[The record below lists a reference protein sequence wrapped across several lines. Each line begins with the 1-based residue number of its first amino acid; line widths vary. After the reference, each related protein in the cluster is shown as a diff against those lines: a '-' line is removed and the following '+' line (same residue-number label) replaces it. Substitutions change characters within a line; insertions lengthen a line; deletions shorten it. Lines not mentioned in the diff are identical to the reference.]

1 MGPDWLRLLTILK
14 REAKVDIGSLLH
26 DLIFDYTL
34 RTVALGAGVLGIVS
48 GALGS
53 FAVLRRQSL
62 LGDAMSHAALPGIVL
77 SFLITRSKAPF
88 PLMFGALVA
97 GWLGTL
103 AIMAIVRTTRI
114 KYDSALG
121 FVLSVFFGIGL
132 MLLTFVQR
140 LPDARQAGLDTFLFG
155 QAAALLQRDV
165 ITMSMLGG
173 VALLI
178 LALFWK
184 EFKLLSFDLEFGAS
198 VGYPMR
204 LLDVLLTT
212 LIVVAI
218 VIGLQAVGV
227 VLMSAMLV
235 APAAA
240 ARQWTDRLGPMVA
253 ISAVFGSLAGVVG
266 AVTSSL
272 VPRLS
277 TGPTIVLSISA
288 VVILSLLLAP
298 NRGLV
303 WNWVRHQRNRRKLRL
318 DAVMR
323 DLYVLASQHQ
333 DLDHPHSIAVL
344 KAMNRGQGGVRRS
357 LDEMEARGWA
367 RQVEPGEWNLTPAGR
382 EQARRLHDD
391 QGEVVP

>member
-1 MGPDWLRLLTILK
+1 M
-14 REAKVDIGSLLH
+14 A
-26 DLIFDYTL
+26 
-34 RTVALGAGVLGIVS
+34 
-48 GALGS
+48 
-53 FAVLRRQSL
+53 
-62 LGDAMSHAALPGIVL
+62 
-77 SFLITRSKAPF
+77 
-88 PLMFGALVA
+88 GALVA

-103 AIMAIVRTTRI
+103 GIMAIVRATRI

-121 FVLSVFFGIGL
+121 FVLSVFFGAGL

-155 QAAALLQRDV
+155 QAAAMLQRDV
-165 ITMSMLGG
+165 ITMSLLGG
-173 VALLI
+173 VAILI
-178 LALFWK
+178 MALFWK
-184 EFKLLSFDLEFGAS
+184 EFKLLSFDVEFGAS

-212 LIVVAI
+212 LIVVSI

-240 ARQWTDRLGPMVA
+240 ARQWTNRLGPMVA
-253 ISAVFGSLAGVVG
+253 ISAAFGALAGVVG
-266 AVTSSL
+266 AVASSL

-277 TGPTIVLSISA
+277 TGPTIVLCAS
-288 VVILSLLLAP
+288 VVVLFSLLLAP

-303 WNWVRHQRNRRKLRL
+303 WNWARHQRNRRKLRL
-318 DAVMR
+318 EAVMS

-333 DLDHPHSIAVL
+333 DLEHPHSIAVL

-357 LDEMEARGWA
+357 LDEMEARGWV
-367 RQVEPGEWNLTPAGR
+367 RQVELGEWVLTPSGW
-382 EQARRLHDD
+382 EEARRM
-391 QGEVVP
+391 GNGGMEEVR

>member
-1 MGPDWLRLLTILK
+1 MDVGTLLR
-14 REAKVDIGSLLH
+14 

-77 SFLITRSKAPF
+77 SFLITRSKAPL
-88 PLMFGALVA
+88 PLMMGALIA

-103 AIMAIVRTTRI
+103 AIMTIVRTTRI

-121 FVLSVFFGIGL
+121 FVLSVFFGAGL

-165 ITMSMLGG
+165 ITMAFLGG
-173 VALLI
+173 ATLLI

-184 EFKLLSFDLEFGAS
+184 EFKLLSFDSEFGATA
-198 VGYPMR
+198 GFPMR

-253 ISAVFGSLAGVVG
+253 ISAVCGALAGVVG
-266 AVTSSL
+266 AVLSSM

-277 TGPTIVLSISA
+277 TGPTIVLCIST
-288 VVILSLLLAP
+288 VVLFSLLFAP
-298 NRGLV
+298 DRGLLL
-303 WNWVRHQRNRRKLRL
+303 NWVRHQRNRRALRL
-318 DAVMR
+318 EAVMS
-323 DLYVLASQHQ
+323 DLYALAAQHQ
-333 DLDHPHSIAVL
+333 DLDHPHAIAVL
-344 KAMNRGQGGVRRS
+344 KAMNRGQGGVSRS
-357 LDEMEARGWA
+357 LEEMEARGWA
-367 RQVEPGEWNLTPAGR
+367 RQVQPDEWVLTPSGR
-382 EQARRLHDD
+382 EEARRLH
-391 QGEVVP
+391 QSREEVEG